1 MLNDVHGLDENSL
14 ICGLYFYGALK
25 GNLKFVDKPFYIDD
39 VKLVEDYKN

>member
-1 MLNDVHGLDENSL
+1 MLYDTYTLDENSL

-39 VKLVEDYKN
+39 VKLVENYK